1 MNETRT
7 RKLLAAMAMAAAFLP
22 FQVST
27 AADAPPPQAAVKDAP
42 SKDAPGKAGGPPADT
57 SSTGL
62 LGSANEIAREL
73 KDIDTRLIV
82 IEKSVAGIN
91 GSLAPVGAI
100 TQPQR
105 VTALLHEAGDMAL
118 DRARTL
124 ILIAFACAAVL
135 VVLLAVMLR
144 WSLRGK
150 V

>member
-7 RKLLAAMAMAAAFLP
+7 RKLFAAMAMAAAFLP
-22 FQVST
+22 FQIST
-27 AADAPPPQAAVKDAP
+27 AADAPPPQASPPAPAKDATGKAGAPPADAP
-42 SKDAPGKAGGPPADT
+42 S
-57 SSTGL
+57 TGL
-62 LGSANEIAREL
+62 VGSANEIAREL
-73 KDIDTRLIV
+73 KDIDTRLIA

-100 TQPQR
+100 TQPAR

-144 WSLRGK
+144 WSLGRK